1 MLDGTFTNGMNV
13 SDGVEEHDEVW
24 DNAAVL
30 DDFRTEHLELVGQS
44 SRQPLLADVVALR
57 SDSFGGLTDDRTE
70 VRSGADEDDDP
81 VLGGDGADEL
91 SSAPE

>member
-1 MLDGTFTNGMNV
+1 MLDGTFA
-13 SDGVEEHDEVW
+13 DGVNIRGGIEEHDEVG
-24 DNAAVL
+24 DYSAVL
-30 DDFRTEHLELVGQS
+30 DDFRTEHLELVGES

-57 SDSFGGLTDDRTE
+57 SDSFGGLTNDGTE
-70 VRSGADEDDDP
+70 VRSGTDEEDDP